1 MRTEGGK
8 SPPSGRGQEI
18 DDMLCA
24 CGIMILLTS
33 SPVGPGRRKLAPL
46 ASLSPLNTLITP
58 APPGMK
64 SGGGWGA
71 EKKRKIEG
79 RKIEERAK
87 EKKDGE
93 RGKDGEEGKEGR
105 KIKERSE

>member
-46 ASLSPLNTLITP
+46 ASLSPLKTLITP
-58 APPGMK
+58 APPCMK
-64 SGGGWGA
+64 SGWGGG
-71 EKKRKIEG
+71 EKEEDRREEDRTESKGDKGWREG
-79 RKIEERAK
+79 KGWR
-87 EKKDGE
+87 
-93 RGKDGEEGKEGR
+93 RGKGGLKD
-105 KIKERSE
+105 